1 MNRGLDCKDTIYELT
16 FPPEAKTNLNRLA
29 KLLNQRLADDFYCEV
44 ADNGSGAHHV
54 SFIVTHYQEI
64 DDG

>member
-16 FPPEAKTNLNRLA
+16 FPREAKVNLHRLA
-29 KLLNQRLADDFYCEV
+29 KILNKQVRDDIHHQVC
-44 ADNGSGAHHV
+44 DNGSEAPI

-64 DDG
+64 DDA

>member
-16 FPPEAKTNLNRLA
+16 FSHEAKTNLHRLA
-29 KLLNQRLADDFYCEV
+29 KILNQMVSEDFHCQV
-44 ADNGSGAHHV
+44 CDNGSGVHHV

>member
-16 FPPEAKTNLNRLA
+16 FPREAKTNLHRLA
-29 KLLNQRLADDFYCEV
+29 KILNKHRGGDFHHQVCE
-44 ADNGSGAHHV
+44 NGSGADFV